1 METKYRKFK
10 IYYPETGEYD
20 TQLVEVLPG
29 EDVVEAI
36 IREGDAVREWQLISE
51 ITEYSEEERKAA
63 FEKLRELELEA
74 GTVRVSRLR
83 GENES

>member
-10 IYYPETGEYD
+10 IYYPWTGEFD

-29 EDVVEAI
+29 EVVVEAI
-36 IREGDAVREWQLISE
+36 IREGDAVWGWQLVSE
-51 ITEYSEEERKAA
+51 ITEYSEEERKEAL
-63 FEKLRELELEA
+63 ESLRELELEA